1 MSNVDSSSPGTQVW
15 HLNLNKR
22 ETYVEKISKTWNE
35 IKRNVYTKD
44 EQSSTRKLIKSTPTM
59 VFSVIGDSDSCVPS
73 PWPTSVFQTALI
85 EAAKSGGETFILF
98 KGNGGGVS
106 NVVRDAYQHYEDME
120 FGSETRTVNDPERHI
135 KLISMTGKKTD
146 KQQSERNMATIHTCE
161 IEEGDDFMLDFEQFV
176 SEQEIFYFG
185 TDMEFKIPVPIVILV
200 CEGDIDTISHISK
213 ALQGKIPVI
222 IMKGSG
228 NAADLVLDYIDD
240 PDILRKNVSIILNI
254 ELDDPKFSNLEN
266 NLQTIRDNWDLVGVF
281 DLDRDDPHVLS
292 GIAGKAIVSCWSVKR
307 SSRYSNPDVQ
317 EKEKQTAGTN
327 KHMSQSASKSFSMDL
342 IDHDQLVK
350 GLKWGSRPY
359 VQSPNFCT
367 STSLPLYFY
376 FGYQIL
382 QAKPLMK
389 ECGDVLLLEAL
400 KANRCDYV
408 RVLLDRGVKFNI
420 DNLSELYEQ
429 TISCQDCKFK
439 EQDCLHFKWILYQIP
454 TAKTLCLQL
463 LQTGKIKERNI
474 TMNGKTTK
482 KNTKHVSVIS
492 ATKKLCCEILGYEE
506 YMQGETFTDE
516 SIADV
521 LLWSIFVNRK
531 ELAEICWLRGKDQL
545 LTGLVCSAILKELSN
560 NASNVKE
567 QVLSKDLEDH
577 SKIFQGRCLSIMD
590 RMYEENTK
598 QAIDLMDTQT
608 VVWGIHSSPLTFAYE
623 NFMYDVVAHTCSQKY
638 MNKQW
643 YNRLSPKIVPFLKS
657 ALSKPRKFIFA
668 PRTKYLLNYVIFF
681 FVLAMYS
688 DFVLTSIGDPFYD
701 TIKAHVFEYS
711 MYVWAVGDFIEEL
724 IACFGCKNTPGRS
737 HRGYWSR
744 VLRHLN
750 DFWNVVDL
758 LSFLLLTIAL
768 CVRHAYPV
776 PPTFTFARNMFALSL
791 LVMYLRILEVFL
803 IHRIMGPTIIMIKE
817 MLKDLLRFLFIAV
830 VVVLGVGIYYHA
842 NMWPDHQ
849 SIWSDDWNNWR
860 IWSIIY
866 FPYWQLYAE
875 LNLETLDGSEPAN
888 CTKNRTIWEND
899 PSKTGCSQDDW
910 TVKAIA
916 GIYVLFSNLLLV
928 NLVIAMFSY
937 TFERVQENSEKL
949 WHFQR
954 YTVICDYNRRIPSPF
969 NLIPRLVQLIFL
981 LKRDRS
987 CDIKIGH
994 TEIDLMNTKEKRKK
1008 SALQKNFQKIISFRS
1023 YNTK

>member
-1 MSNVDSSSPGTQVW
+1 M
-15 HLNLNKR
+15 K
-22 ETYVEKISKTWNE
+22 
-35 IKRNVYTKD
+35 
-44 EQSSTRKLIKSTPTM
+44 
-59 VFSVIGDSDSCVPS
+59 
-73 PWPTSVFQTALI
+73 
-85 EAAKSGGETFILF
+85 
-98 KGNGGGVS
+98 
-106 NVVRDAYQHYEDME
+106 
-120 FGSETRTVNDPERHI
+120 
-135 KLISMTGKKTD
+135 
-146 KQQSERNMATIHTCE
+146 
-161 IEEGDDFMLDFEQFV
+161 
-176 SEQEIFYFG
+176 
-185 TDMEFKIPVPIVILV
+185 FKIPVPIVTLV
-200 CEGDIDTISHISK
+200 CEGDIDTVSHISK
-213 ALQGKIPVI
+213 ALQSKLPVI

-228 NAADLVLDYIDD
+228 NAADLVLDYMEN

-254 ELDDPKFSNLEN
+254 ELDDPKFSNLAN
-266 NLQTIRDNWDLVGVF
+266 HLQTIRDNWDLVGVF
-281 DLDRDDPHVLS
+281 DLDQDDPHMLS
-292 GIAGKAIVSCWSVKR
+292 SIVGKAIVSCWSIKR
-307 SSRYSNPDVQ
+307 SRRNDNCDNQ
-317 EKEKQTAGTN
+317 NKEKQTGGTN
-327 KHMSQSASKSFSMDL
+327 NPMSQSAAECFCMDS
-342 IDHDQLVK
+342 IDRGQLLK

-359 VQSPNFCT
+359 VLSPSTCT
-367 STSLPLYFY
+367 ATSLPLYFY

-382 QAKPLMK
+382 QAKKLMK

-420 DNLSELYEQ
+420 DNLPELYEQ

-439 EQDCLHFKWILYQIP
+439 EKDCLHFKWILNLIP
-454 TAKTLCLQL
+454 TAKPLCLHL
-463 LQTGKIKERNI
+463 LHTAKMKGRNM
-474 TMNGKTTK
+474 TVNGKTTK
-482 KNTKHVSVIS
+482 KNTKQFSVSNE
-492 ATKKLCCEILGYEE
+492 AKKLCCEILGYEE
-506 YMQGETFTDE
+506 YIQGETLSDE

-521 LLWSIFVNRK
+521 LLWSIFVNRQ

-567 QVLSKDLEDH
+567 HVLSKDLMEH
-577 SKIFQGRCLSIMD
+577 SKIFQRRCLSIMD

-598 QAIDLMDTQT
+598 QAIDVMDTEA
-608 VVWGIHSSPLTFAYE
+608 VIWGIHSSPLTFAYE

-643 YNRLSPKIVPFLKS
+643 YNKLSPNMIPFLQS
-657 ALSKPRKFIFA
+657 ALSKPRKFISA
-668 PRTKYLLNYVIFF
+668 PRTKYALNYVIFF
-681 FVLAMYS
+681 LVLAMYS
-688 DFVLTSIGDPFYD
+688 DFVLTSIGTPFYY
-701 TIKAHVFEYS
+701 TIKADVFKYS
-711 MYVWAVGDFIEEL
+711 MYVWAAGDFIEEL

-758 LSFLLLTIAL
+758 LSYILLIIAL
-768 CVRHAYPV
+768 SVREANPD
-776 PPTFTFARNMFALSL
+776 PPILTFARNMFALSL

-830 VVVLGVGIYYHA
+830 FVVLGVGIYYHA
-842 NMWPDHQ
+842 NIWPDHQ
-849 SIWSDDWNNWR
+849 SIWTDDWNNWR

-875 LNLETLDGSEPAN
+875 LNLETLDGSGPDN
-888 CTKNRTIWEND
+888 CTNNRTIWEKD
-899 PSKTGCSQDDW
+899 PSKTGCSQEDW
-910 TVKAIA
+910 TVQAIA
-916 GIYVLFSNLLLV
+916 GIYMLFSNLLLV

-994 TEIDLMNTKEKRKK
+994 SEKDLLNTKEKRKK
-1008 SALQKNFQKIISFRS
+1008 SALQKNFQKITSLRS
-1023 YNTK
+1023 YSKK